1 MKKLLVL
8 LMLSTSFLFAAL
20 DLQTA
25 SKQELMAIKGIG
37 AKKAEKIISYRKTNK
52 IKSADDL
59 KNIKGF
65 GPGIISNVKGNK
77 KVLKAK
83 QNQKAK
89 MQEKSKA
96 KMNNAK
102 KTASSKK
109 EFKNKKEKMKK
120 NSREKTQKAKQKT
133 QKKAN
138 QVKKQVNKN

>member
-1 MKKLLVL
+1 
-8 LMLSTSFLFAAL
+8 MLSTSFLFAAL

-89 MQEKSKA
+89 M
-96 KMNNAK
+96 NNAK